1 MPIKEEQSTSRQ
13 HPVPQ
18 NVMDVEFKIVGDLT
32 IRQLMYLFAGMIVV
46 YSFYKSGLPTF
57 WRYIFISFFSLLS
70 IAVAFVPIQ
79 ERGLDKWL
87 MSFIKSMISPTQ
99 MIWRKT
105 YSPPAYFLADY
116 AQIIKN
122 EIITLTPAKS
132 RNKLD
137 EYLGQLEE
145 SRAPMDIFEEQ
156 RLKGIE
162 NAYSTPY
169 SSKLPQINITPE
181 SHLESL
187 SPDAQETETI
197 TTTISEPEIIRPIQT
212 KPLDNKEET
221 KEKPEEKF
229 KENNEKPV
237 TQEQKQIQ
245 VRKEIAKDEIQSKH
259 EVIEAMER
267 KEIKIIPAG
276 QIDRPMTSLPSDLRG
291 EIKIKTTSRIP
302 KTIVAMDIK
311 NLKDQESSLEK
322 KVQELLEITRKAKE
336 QISSSDKKNQSGKD
350 RLDVFSKKYMQLKEE
365 KESLTTQLSKSTSSI
380 VKMGNDKDKT
390 NLETEIKTLQNQ
402 NEELNMHL
410 ASIQKELYQ
419 IKNPGMPT
427 NSNTTTATTTKPT
440 PSSKNHDP
448 LPLTEA
454 NVVSGTVKDKN
465 GQLVD
470 NAVILIKDSG
480 GDVIRALKSNQLGQ
494 FKTQSQLTNG
504 KYTIEVIKGGEK
516 FDIISIEA
524 TGQPISPLN
533 LIANE

>member
-187 SPDAQETETI
+187 S
-197 TTTISEPEIIRPIQT
+197 
-212 KPLDNKEET
+212 
-221 KEKPEEKF
+221 
-229 KENNEKPV
+229 
-237 TQEQKQIQ
+237 
-245 VRKEIAKDEIQSKH
+245 
-259 EVIEAMER
+259 
-267 KEIKIIPAG
+267 
-276 QIDRPMTSLPSDLRG
+276 
-291 EIKIKTTSRIP
+291 
-302 KTIVAMDIK
+302 
-311 NLKDQESSLEK
+311 
-322 KVQELLEITRKAKE
+322 
-336 QISSSDKKNQSGKD
+336 
-350 RLDVFSKKYMQLKEE
+350 
-365 KESLTTQLSKSTSSI
+365 
-380 VKMGNDKDKT
+380 
-390 NLETEIKTLQNQ
+390 
-402 NEELNMHL
+402 
-410 ASIQKELYQ
+410 
-419 IKNPGMPT
+419 
-427 NSNTTTATTTKPT
+427 
-440 PSSKNHDP
+440 
-448 LPLTEA
+448 
-454 NVVSGTVKDKN
+454 
-465 GQLVD
+465 
-470 NAVILIKDSG
+470 
-480 GDVIRALKSNQLGQ
+480 
-494 FKTQSQLTNG
+494 
-504 KYTIEVIKGGEK
+504 
-516 FDIISIEA
+516 
-524 TGQPISPLN
+524 
-533 LIANE
+533 

>member
-1 MPIKEEQSTSRQ
+1 
-13 HPVPQ
+13 
-18 NVMDVEFKIVGDLT
+18 
-32 IRQLMYLFAGMIVV
+32 
-46 YSFYKSGLPTF
+46 
-57 WRYIFISFFSLLS
+57 
-70 IAVAFVPIQ
+70 
-79 ERGLDKWL
+79 
-87 MSFIKSMISPTQ
+87 
-99 MIWRKT
+99 
-105 YSPPAYFLADY
+105 
-116 AQIIKN
+116 
-122 EIITLTPAKS
+122 
-132 RNKLD
+132 
-137 EYLGQLEE
+137 
-145 SRAPMDIFEEQ
+145 
-156 RLKGIE
+156 
-162 NAYSTPY
+162 
-169 SSKLPQINITPE
+169 
-181 SHLESL
+181 
-187 SPDAQETETI
+187 
-197 TTTISEPEIIRPIQT
+197 
-212 KPLDNKEET
+212 
-221 KEKPEEKF
+221 
-229 KENNEKPV
+229 